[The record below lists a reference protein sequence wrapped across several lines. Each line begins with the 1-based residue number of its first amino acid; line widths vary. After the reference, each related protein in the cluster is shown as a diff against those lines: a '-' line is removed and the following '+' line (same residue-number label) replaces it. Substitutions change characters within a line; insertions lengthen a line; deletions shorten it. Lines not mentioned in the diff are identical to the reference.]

1 MSVRRLRAGEY
12 VAIAGCVCVVLSLL
26 LPAYHSPIGDLD
38 AWQTFGPA
46 VALTFA
52 ALFAGLAMIVS
63 AMTERSPALPIATAV
78 WCVPVS
84 LIAVIAAVVRVLE
97 RPDNA
102 SSVATGA
109 WLELIGTCVILMG
122 AWLSM
127 RDERT
132 SLYSPATPEP
142 RPRP

>member
-1 MSVRRLRAGEY
+1 
-12 VAIAGCVCVVLSLL
+12 
-26 LPAYHSPIGDLD
+26 
-38 AWQTFGPA
+38 
-46 VALTFA
+46 
-52 ALFAGLAMIVS
+52 
-63 AMTERSPALPIATAV
+63 
-78 WCVPVS
+78 VS

-102 SSVATGA
+102 SSVAAGA
-109 WLELIGTCVILMG
+109 WLELVGTCVILMG